1 MIKKTPGDHILHECE
16 YAREMREI
24 LKVSE
29 YDKIGLAVGVDL
41 FEMEAHYHKLFDEVF
56 YVLEGNM
63 DCEFYDPDKDKTWTE
78 ELSQGDTL
86 VVPKGTHHKVTNAS
100 PKNRLMVISIP
111 PWHADDVNPSDKI

>member
-1 MIKKTPGDHILHECE
+1 MIKKKPEDHILHSCP

-41 FEMEAHYHKLFDEVF
+41 FQMEAHYHKSFDEIF

-63 DCEFYDPDKDKTWTE
+63 DCEFYDPDEDKTWTA

-86 VVPKGTHHKVTNAS
+86 VVPKGVHHKVIKAS
-100 PKNRLMVISIP
+100 PKNRLLVISIP
-111 PWHADDVNPSDKI
+111 PYHADDEIPSDKI